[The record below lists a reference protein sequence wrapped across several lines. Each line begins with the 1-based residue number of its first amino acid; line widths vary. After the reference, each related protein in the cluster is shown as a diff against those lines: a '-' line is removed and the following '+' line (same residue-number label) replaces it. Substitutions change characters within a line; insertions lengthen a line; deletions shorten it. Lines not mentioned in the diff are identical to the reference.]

1 MNTEQVQ
8 QIFVEDIIPNR
19 FQPRL
24 TFDEKALKELSDSIK
39 VHGVI
44 QPLVLRKVGNKY
56 EIIAGERRYKA
67 SCMAGL
73 KQVPAI
79 VREMTD
85 NESAEIALIENV
97 QRKNLTSIEEAKS
110 YRNLLDRGYLT
121 QEELANKLGVSQSTI
136 ANKLRLLNLCEEVQN
151 ALLNEQISERHA
163 RSLLAIDNPDEQKR
177 LLDRIIKER
186 LTVRQLDG
194 IIKQIKEGEP
204 FDGPGPNEVNSEVND
219 MNNQMNMMNN
229 QNAILNGAVPPED
242 PGMGMPNT
250 TPQQPMN
257 QPMNQPMEPQMNA
270 PMQPATNMYNPFT
283 KGQMSG
289 NVPMNSQVPPMN
301 DPMNAPM
308 NNQMPNQDMMQPQM
322 PVQDPYMNQPMNDPM
337 NSSMNM
343 PMNGQM
349 QAPGMNNTGMQ
360 GMPPYGP
367 NLTDVAN
374 PNYISPQGDM
384 TANMDYDP
392 TTVNPMPGSPVNV
405 DTTASVVQTPQVETF
420 NMFGDII
427 DPNAIKEADEPE
439 AAKQLNIG
447 DQINYVREVI
457 ENIKTNGFEVDTE
470 EFDLA
475 DIYQITIK
483 IKKPNKE
490 ENN

>member
-1 MNTEQVQ
+1 MNKEEVQ

-79 VREMTD
+79 VREMSD
-85 NESAEIALIENV
+85 NDSAEIALIENV

-163 RSLLAIDNPDEQKR
+163 RSLLAIENPDDQKK
-177 LLDRIIKER
+177 LLDKIISER
-186 LTVRQLDG
+186 LTVSKLDG
-194 IIKQIKEGEP
+194 LIKRIKSGETI
-204 FDGPGPNEVNSEVND
+204 DGVINSKPGNEVMNVNSEQS
-219 MNNQMNMMNN
+219 QMMN
-229 QNAILNGAVPPED
+229 QNAILNGAVPPQDTSVETFV
-242 PGMGMPNT
+242 PNNPVEPMNNQ
-250 TPQQPMN
+250 TPMQMQYN
-257 QPMNQPMEPQMNA
+257 QPMQNA
-270 PMQPATNMYNPFT
+270 YNPFT
-283 KGQMSG
+283 QGQMAG
-289 NVPMNSQVPPMN
+289 NVNMPNNMDYNNQMNMQQPGMVQNFGQDNQNMG
-301 DPMNAPM
+301 MM
-308 NNQMPNQDMMQPQM
+308 NNQMPMMDNNMMNPGYNPYMPNQGMQYPQNNLLYSQPTDFSTPQGQMPGNMDFDPTVQNPAGNMGMQPTE
-322 PVQDPYMNQPMNDPM
+322 P
-337 NSSMNM
+337 S
-343 PMNGQM
+343 
-349 QAPGMNNTGMQ
+349 
-360 GMPPYGP
+360 
-367 NLTDVAN
+367 
-374 PNYISPQGDM
+374 
-384 TANMDYDP
+384 
-392 TTVNPMPGSPVNV
+392 
-405 DTTASVVQTPQVETF
+405 VETF
-420 NMFGDII
+420 NMFGDVI
-427 DPNAIKEADEPE
+427 DPNSIKEAETEEPKKE
-439 AAKQLNIG
+439 LNVG

-457 ENIKTNGFEVDTE
+457 ENIKTNGFEVDSE
-470 EFDLA
+470 EFDLE
-475 DIYQITIK
+475 DFYQITIK
-483 IKKPNKE
+483 IQKPKKE